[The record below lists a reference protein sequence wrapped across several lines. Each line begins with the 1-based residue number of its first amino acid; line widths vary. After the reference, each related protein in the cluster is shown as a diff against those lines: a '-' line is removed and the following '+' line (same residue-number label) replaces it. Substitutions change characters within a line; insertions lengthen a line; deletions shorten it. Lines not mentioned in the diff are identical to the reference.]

1 MPPSLFRH
9 STAVQESRCEFYE
22 KAGPTTTTKSAGSVG
37 LLGCR
42 LHDSG
47 LASLELA
54 GKAYTIQLP
63 FDMRGKATKDETA
76 VRFLDQPLKVQHKP
90 LACGLQTCQLGK
102 IQDNVRVHV
111 LLTEPPKIA

>member
-9 STAVQESRCEFYE
+9 STAVQESPCEFYE

-54 GKAYTIQLP
+54 GKAYTIQLA
-63 FDMRGKATKDETA
+63 FDMSGKATQDET
-76 VRFLDQPLKVQHKP
+76 
-90 LACGLQTCQLGK
+90 
-102 IQDNVRVHV
+102 VRVSPHRRKQTSKLSLRSKKQRLPSERV
-111 LLTEPPKIA
+111 KESLA